1 MDGFRFACFFI
12 FLGYDTRGLRESIS
26 REAMPISPLI
36 ACDLYFGEIAC
47 IGVGI
52 ICRTVFL
59 LFGGRIICV

>member
-1 MDGFRFACFFI
+1 MFFY
-12 FLGYDTRGLRESIS
+12 FSGLRYEGLRESIS
-26 REAMPISPLI
+26 REAMPISPSI